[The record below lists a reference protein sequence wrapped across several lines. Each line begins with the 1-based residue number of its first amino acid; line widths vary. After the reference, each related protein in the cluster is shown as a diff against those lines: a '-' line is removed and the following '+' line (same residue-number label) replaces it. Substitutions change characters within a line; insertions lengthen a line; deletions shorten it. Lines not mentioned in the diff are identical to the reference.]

1 MHKLNLPYHES
12 GFAMCMF
19 NDGVNC
25 KLSQL
30 KSGSQNYTKEEKQT
44 KKEHGRW
51 WMKPINTDWQT
62 WNV

>member
-1 MHKLNLPYHES
+1 MSLLYSNLEYLMHKLNLPYRES

-30 KSGSQNYTKEEKQT
+30 KSGSQNYIKEEKQT

-51 WMKPINTDWQT
+51 
-62 WNV
+62 

>member
-1 MHKLNLPYHES
+1 MELMHKLNLPYHES

-30 KSGSQNYTKEEKQT
+30 KSGSQNYTKEEK
-44 KKEHGRW
+44 KKRKGTQKMMNEA
-51 WMKPINTDWQT
+51 D
-62 WNV
+62 

>member
-30 KSGSQNYTKEEKQT
+30 KSGSQNYTKEEK
-44 KKEHGRW
+44 KNEKEHRR
-51 WMKPINTDWQT
+51 
-62 WNV
+62 

>member
-1 MHKLNLPYHES
+1 MHKLNLPYQES

-30 KSGSQNYTKEEKQT
+30 KSGSQNYTKEEK
-44 KKEHGRW
+44 KNEKEHRRW